1 MFFCLCPNANEYI
14 SNKLPDVDLF
24 FNEDCNVVFGTDS
37 LASND
42 ELSIWSEIKTIQNSF
57 PQISISNLLKSA
69 TSNGAKA
76 LKIEDKYGS
85 FEKGKQPGVI
95 LIQEDKVECLVKG

>member
-1 MFFCLCPNANEYI
+1 LCPNANEYI
-14 SNKLPDVDLF
+14 INKLPNVDLF
-24 FNEDCNVVFGTDS
+24 FSEDCRVVLGTDS

-42 ELSIWSEIKTIQNSF
+42 ELSIWSEIKTIQKSF
-57 PQISISNLLKSA
+57 PEISISNLLKSA

-76 LKIEDKYGS
+76 LKIEAKYGS

-95 LIQEDKVECLVKG
+95 LIQEDKVECLLKV